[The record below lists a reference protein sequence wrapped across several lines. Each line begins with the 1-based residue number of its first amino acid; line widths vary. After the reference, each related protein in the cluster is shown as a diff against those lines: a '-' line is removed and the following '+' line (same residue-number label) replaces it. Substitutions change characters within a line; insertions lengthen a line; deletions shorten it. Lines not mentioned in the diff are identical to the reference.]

1 MLPDT
6 IHDARPPAVG
16 RHMIPWPRAVAFVVR
31 LRALFS
37 RRRLEREADQE
48 IEAHLDLLTARYIR
62 AGMSPA
68 DARRTARAKF
78 GGVTQIKESLREQAG
93 FAMIE
98 SIVHDVR
105 YAVRGLFR
113 ARGFA
118 TVSVLTLA
126 LGLGA
131 STTFFT
137 IASGW
142 ALRSLPFDDPDAL
155 VVLSESR
162 PGLGRTREFVSAGS
176 FQDWRRDGRLFEG
189 VAVYSQAR
197 FNVNFGRGRPARL
210 QGARVS
216 AELFPLLGIDPVR
229 GRHFLPEEDR
239 PAARRVALVSHG
251 LWQRRFDA
259 DPGVLGRTI
268 DLDDEPYEI
277 IGVLPEDCRFPHF
290 QSIWTPLRLNPT
302 DEDRGRRQ
310 FEAIA
315 RLAPG
320 VTAGRAQAD
329 LAARAEDVAARY
341 PDTNEGWSVRARY
354 LRDEWIP
361 PVTRLAA
368 AAQFVQVGF
377 ILLIVCAN
385 VANLMLARASARGY
399 ETVMKGALGATRGR
413 LVRQSITE
421 GIVLAVLGGALGVY
435 MATWGDVWIKSLIL
449 VPTPYWV
456 QFPFDRTALAFS
468 LLAVVVTGVGISVL
482 PALRGSRLDL
492 TRMMKGAG
500 GAVGASGGKLRR
512 LLVVSQ
518 LALATILLA
527 GALLLARSYLTLDHA
542 ESGYATDG
550 IVTMRVSLT
559 GGAYE
564 DPRRRLAYLDRALER
579 LQRAR
584 IVESVGAVSAL
595 PASREGFAPTVTF
608 EVEGEVDRR
617 GEARIATRHVVTGGY
632 LETMEIPLLDGRP
645 FTAAEVD
652 EGRDVV
658 VLSDGLARRL
668 WPDGPHLGRRIRLSA
683 GDAGQAP
690 GPWLTVVG
698 IAGDVVPPAQVLG
711 LDTVPADQL
720 YLPYGARP
728 TPLMTLALRTRSDAV
743 GAVAPLRAEL
753 QAVDATVPIYNVMT
767 MSQVLDVVHWV
778 PRLWS
783 QTFSM
788 FGALALLM
796 SALGVY
802 AVTAYEVSRRRR
814 EIGVRMALGEPP
826 GRILRFLL
834 RDAGRSCVIG
844 VAVGLAVAVPL
855 AHLLA
860 RLLVDV
866 HPNDVVVFG
875 GVALLLVA
883 ATVCAAWVPAHRA
896 AHVDPMITLRA
907 E

>member
-1 MLPDT
+1 
-6 IHDARPPAVG
+6 
-16 RHMIPWPRAVAFVVR
+16 MIPWSRASAFVFR
-31 LRALFS
+31 LRAMFS

-48 IEAHLDLLTARYIR
+48 IETHLDLLTTQYVR

-78 GGVTQIKESLREQAG
+78 GGVTQIRESLREQVG
-93 FAMIE
+93 FPMIE
-98 SIVHDVR
+98 SIAHDVR

-113 ARGFA
+113 AKGFA
-118 TVSVLTLA
+118 AVSVLTLA
-126 LGLGA
+126 LGLGVSA
-131 STTFFT
+131 TFFT

-155 VVLSESR
+155 VVLSETR
-162 PGLGRTREFVSAGS
+162 PRLGRTRELVSAGS
-176 FQDWRRDGRLFEG
+176 FHDWRRDGHLFEG
-189 VAVYSQAR
+189 VAVYSQVR
-197 FNVNFGRGRPARL
+197 FNVNFGRGRPERL

-268 DLDDEPYEI
+268 DLDDEPHEI
-277 IGVLPEDCRFPHF
+277 VGVLPEDCRFPHF
-290 QSIWTPLRLNPT
+290 QDIWTPLGLDPA
-302 DEDRGRRQ
+302 DEDRGRRR

-329 LAARAEDVAARY
+329 LAARAADIAARH

-385 VANLMLARASARGY
+385 VANLMLARASARRY

-421 GIVLAVLGGALGVY
+421 GIVLASLGGVLGIY

-456 QFPFDRTALAFS
+456 QFPFDGTALAFS

-492 TRMMKGAG
+492 TGMMKGGGGAAGAG
-500 GAVGASGGKLRR
+500 GGRLRR

-518 LALATILLA
+518 FALATILLA
-527 GALLLARSYLTLDHA
+527 GALLLGRSYLTLDHA

-564 DPRRRLAYLDRALER
+564 DPRRRLAYLDRAIER
-579 LQRAR
+579 LRRAR
-584 IVESVGAVSAL
+584 IVESAGAVSAL
-595 PASREGFAPTVTF
+595 PASREGFAPTATF
-608 EVEGEVDRR
+608 EVQGEVGGR
-617 GEARIATRHVVTGGY
+617 GEARIATRHAVTSGY
-632 LETMEIPLLDGRP
+632 FETMEIPLLDGRP
-645 FTAAEVD
+645 FTAAEVG

-658 VLSDGLARRL
+658 ILSDGLARRI
-668 WPDGPHLGRRIRLSA
+668 WPDGARLGRQVRLAA

-698 IAGDVVPPAQVLG
+698 ITRDVTPPAQVLG
-711 LDTVPADQL
+711 LDTVPANQL

-728 TPLMTLALRTRSDAV
+728 APFMTLALRTRSDAV

-753 QAVDATVPIYNVMT
+753 QAVDETVPIYDTLT
-767 MSQVLDVVHWV
+767 MPQVLDIVHWV

-783 QTFSM
+783 QTFSV
-788 FGALALLM
+788 FGVLALLM
-796 SALGVY
+796 SAMGVY

-866 HPNDVVVFG
+866 HPNDVVVFA

-883 ATVCAAWVPAHRA
+883 AAVCAAGVPAHRA
-896 AHVDPMITLRA
+896 AHVDPMLTLRA

>member
-78 GGVTQIKESLREQAG
+78 GGVTQIKESLKEQAG

-105 YAVRGLFR
+105 YAVRGLIR

-290 QSIWTPLRLNPT
+290 QDIWTPLRLNPT

>member
-1 MLPDT
+1 MS
-6 IHDARPPAVG
+6 IWQRV
-16 RHMIPWPRAVAFVVR
+16 VAFVAR
-31 LRALFS
+31 LRALFA

-48 IEAHLDLLTARYIR
+48 VELHLDLLTDQYVR

-68 DARRTARAKF
+68 DARRSARAKF
-78 GGVTQIKESLREQAG
+78 GGVTQIRESLREQAG
-93 FAMIE
+93 FPMLE
-98 SIVHDVR
+98 SIVQDVR

-113 ARGFA
+113 AKAFA
-118 TVSVLTLA
+118 AVSVLTLA
-126 LGLGA
+126 LGLGV

-142 ALRSLPFDDPDAL
+142 ALRSLPFEDPDAL
-155 VVLSESR
+155 VVLSEAR
-162 PGLGRTREFVSAGS
+162 PRLGRTRELVSAGS
-176 FQDWRRDGRLFEG
+176 FRDWRRDTRLFEG
-189 VAVYSQAR
+189 VGVYSQVR
-197 FNVNFGRGRPARL
+197 FDVHFGRGRPERL

-216 AELFPLLGIDPVR
+216 AELFPLLGIDPIR

-251 LWQRRFDA
+251 LWQRRFDG
-259 DPGVLGRTI
+259 DPGVLGRTV
-268 DLDDEPYEI
+268 DLDDEPHEI

-290 QSIWTPLRLNPT
+290 QDIWTPLRLDPA
-302 DEDRGRRQ
+302 DEDRGRRR

-315 RLAPG
+315 RLSAG
-320 VTAGRAQAD
+320 VTAGMAQAD

-341 PDTNEGWSVRARY
+341 PVTNEGWSVRARY

-361 PVTRLAA
+361 AVTRVAA

-421 GIVLAVLGGALGVY
+421 GIVLASLGGMLGIY

-468 LLAVVVTGVGISVL
+468 LLAVLVTGVGISVL

-492 TRMMKGAG
+492 TRMMKGNGGGAGAG
-500 GAVGASGGKLRR
+500 GGTLRR
-512 LLVVSQ
+512 LLVASQFALSAILVS
-518 LALATILLA
+518 
-527 GALLLARSYLTLDHA
+527 GALLLARSYLTIDDA
-542 ESGYATDG
+542 EDGYATDG
-550 IVTMRVSLT
+550 IVTMRVSLA

-564 DPRRRLAYLDRALER
+564 DPRQRLGYLDRAIDR
-579 LQRAR
+579 LGRTR
-584 IVESVGAVSAL
+584 IVESAGAVSAL

-608 EVEGEVDRR
+608 EVEGEVRER

-632 LETMEIPLLDGRP
+632 LETMEIPIVDGRP

-652 EGRDVV
+652 GGSDVV
-658 VLSDGLARRL
+658 LLSDGLARRA
-668 WPDGPHLGRRIRLSA
+668 WPDGVRVGRQVRLA
-683 GDAGQAP
+683 GEGGEPEP

-698 IAGDVVPPAQVLG
+698 ITRDVEPPAQVLG
-711 LDTVPADQL
+711 LDAVPADQL
-720 YLPYGARP
+720 YLPYEARP
-728 TPLMTLALRTRSDAV
+728 APFMTLALRTGSDAL

-753 QAVDATVPIYNVMT
+753 QALDETVPIYDALT
-767 MSQVLDVVHWV
+767 MPQVLDIVHWV

-783 QTFSM
+783 QTFSV
-788 FGALALLM
+788 FGVLALLM
-796 SALGVY
+796 SAMGVY
-802 AVTAYEVSRRRR
+802 AVTACDVSRRRR

-826 GRILRFLL
+826 GRITRVVL
-834 RDAGRSCVIG
+834 RDAARSCVIG
-844 VAVGLAVAVPL
+844 VAAGLAVAVPL
-855 AHLLA
+855 AHLMA

-883 ATVCAAWVPAHRA
+883 VAVCAACVPAHRA
-896 AHVDPMITLRA
+896 ARVDPMITLRA

>member
-1 MLPDT
+1 MS
-6 IHDARPPAVG
+6 IWQRIGAIVSR
-16 RHMIPWPRAVAFVVR
+16 VR
-31 LRALFS
+31 GVFA

-48 IEAHLDLLTARYIR
+48 IEMHLDLLTTRYVR

-93 FAMIE
+93 FPMLE

-105 YAVRGLFR
+105 YAMRGLCR
-113 ARGFA
+113 AKGFA
-118 TVSVLTLA
+118 AVSVLTLA
-126 LGLGA
+126 LGLGVG
-131 STTFFT
+131 TTFFT

-142 ALRSLPFDDPDAL
+142 ALRSLPFEDPDAL
-155 VVLSESR
+155 VVLSEAR
-162 PGLGRTREFVSAGS
+162 PRLGRTRELVSAGS
-176 FQDWRRDGRLFEG
+176 LQDWRRNDRLFEG
-189 VAVYSQAR
+189 VAVYSQVR
-197 FNVNFGRGRPARL
+197 FNVHFGRGRPERIE
-210 QGARVS
+210 GARVS
-216 AELFPLLGIDPVR
+216 AELFPLLGIDPIR

-239 PAARRVALVSHG
+239 PATRRVALVSHG
-251 LWQRRFDA
+251 LWQRRFEG

-268 DLDDEPYEI
+268 DLDDEPHEI
-277 IGVLPEDCRFPHF
+277 IGVLPEDCRFPYF
-290 QSIWTPLRLNPT
+290 QDIWTPLRLDPT
-302 DEDRGRRQ
+302 DEDRGRRR

-315 RLAPG
+315 RLSPG
-320 VTAGRAQAD
+320 VTAASAQAD
-329 LAARAEDVAARY
+329 LVARAEDVAARH
-341 PDTNEGWSVRARY
+341 PDTNEGWSARARY

-385 VANLMLARASARGY
+385 VANLMLARASARRY

-413 LVRQSITE
+413 LVRQSVIE
-421 GIVLAVLGGALGVY
+421 GMVLASLGGVLGIY

-456 QFPFDRTALAFS
+456 QFPFDGTALVFS
-468 LLAVVVTGVGISVL
+468 LLAVVATGVGISVL

-500 GAVGASGGKLRR
+500 GEAGAGGGTLRR

-518 LALATILLA
+518 FALSAILLA
-527 GALLLARSYLTLDHA
+527 GALLLARSYLTIDDA
-542 ESGYATDG
+542 DGGYATDG
-550 IVTMRVSLT
+550 IVTMRISLT

-564 DPRRRLAYLDRALER
+564 DPRQRLGYLDRAIER
-579 LQRAR
+579 LGGAR
-584 IVESVGAVSAL
+584 LVESAGAVSAL

-608 EVEGEVDRR
+608 EVEGEVGQR
-617 GEARIATRHVVTGGY
+617 GEARIATRHVVTAGY
-632 LETMEIPLLDGRP
+632 LETMAIPIIDGRS
-645 FTAAEVD
+645 FTTAEVD
-652 EGRDVV
+652 EGREVV
-658 VLSDGLARRL
+658 LLSDGLARRI
-668 WPDGPHLGRRIRLSA
+668 WPDGAPVGRQVRLPGGA
-683 GDAGQAP
+683 REQEP

-698 IAGDVVPPAQVLG
+698 ITRDVEPPAQVLG

-720 YLPYGARP
+720 YQPYGARP
-728 TPLMTLALRTRSDAV
+728 TPFMTLALRTRADAL

-753 QAVDATVPIYNVMT
+753 QALDETVPIYDALT
-767 MSQVLDVVHWV
+767 MPQVLDIVHWV

-783 QTFSM
+783 QTFSV
-788 FGALALLM
+788 FGLLALLM
-796 SALGVY
+796 SGLGVY
-802 AVTAYEVSRRRR
+802 AVTAYDVSRRRR
-814 EIGVRMALGEPP
+814 EIGVRTALGEPP
-826 GRILRFLL
+826 RRIMRLVLG
-834 RDAGRSCVIG
+834 DAARSGLIG

-855 AHLLA
+855 AHLMT

-875 GVALLLVA
+875 GVALLLAAVA
-883 ATVCAAWVPAHRA
+883 ACATYVPARRA
-896 AHVDPMITLRA
+896 TRVDPMITLRA